1 MLGLHCC
8 MIFTCCQAGSK
19 GVQASIVVARE
30 LNFPTACG
38 VFLDPRDQTH
48 LLCIGRQILNQ
59 WATREVQ
66 GNITFV

>member
-1 MLGLHCC
+1 M
-8 MIFTCCQAGSK
+8 
-19 GVQASIVVARE
+19 QASIVVARE